1 MDRAII
7 QAQLLA
13 LEAQLALAPAGTAQW
28 EMIQSQIQ
36 VLTNELSYEPVAPP
50 IWGPGPGGGGH
61 GGGGHGHG
69 R

>member
-13 LEAQLALAPAGTAQW
+13 LEAQLALAPAGWQ
-28 EMIQSQIQ
+28 MIESQIQ
-36 VLTNELSYEPVAPP
+36 VLENELSYEPVAPP